1 MKGEAVVEAMSRMRR
16 TLERQVAVTSMLVML
31 LFVPEMHRTRKPLA
45 VSNGKQDTVHR
56 GP

>member
-1 MKGEAVVEAMSRMRR
+1 MKGETVGEAMSRMRR